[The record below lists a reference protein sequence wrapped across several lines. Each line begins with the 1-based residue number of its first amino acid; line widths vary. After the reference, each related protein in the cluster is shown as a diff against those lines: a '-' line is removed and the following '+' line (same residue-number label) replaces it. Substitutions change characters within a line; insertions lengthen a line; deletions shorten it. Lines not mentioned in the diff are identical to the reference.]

1 MTGEDDEMHDVVVVG
16 AGPVGLILANI
27 LGMYGRSVA
36 VLEAGDDLIDYPR
49 GVGLDD
55 ESLRTIQTVGLVETV
70 LPHTTPHHIMRLVN
84 SAGNVLLVNDP
95 ATTEFGWGR
104 KHGFIQPEVDRA
116 LLNGLRRFDD
126 VVVLYGHSV
135 FEVAED
141 EESVTVTAR
150 VKSAD
155 GSTAERRVR
164 ARYLVGCDGGKSP
177 TRKRLGIGFD
187 GHSPSTRWLVVDP
200 FAVREFDLARSAQRA
215 DQTWQSMLIPPTGGQ

>member
-1 MTGEDDEMHDVVVVG
+1 MTGE
-16 AGPVGLILANI
+16 
-27 LGMYGRSVA
+27 
-36 VLEAGDDLIDYPR
+36 
-49 GVGLDD
+49 DD
-55 ESLRTIQTVGLVETV
+55 ESLRTIQAVGLVETV
-70 LPHTTPHHIMRLVN
+70 LPHTTPHHIMRLVK
-84 SAGNVLLVNDP
+84 SAGNVLLVSDP

-126 VVVLYGHSV
+126 VVVVYGHSV

-150 VKSAD
+150 GKSAD
-155 GSTAERRVR
+155 GSTAERCVR

-187 GHSPSTRWLVVDP
+187 GIRHRHDGWSSTLRG
-200 FAVREFDLARSAQRA
+200 ARVRLGEICATRRPNVAIDADSADRRP
-215 DQTWQSMLIPPTGGQ
+215 MRTGSKEGISS